1 VAVNPKSAMKRLSPL
16 LGLSIC
22 LCFVAMGPAVNSV
35 AAATVLPISVQFVNP
50 GKFTDFQVRGRDA
63 NYTASLFA
71 DSVRDELRPV
81 LQSKFP
87 NCSLLL
93 RFTNIDLAGRYS
105 TARNT
110 RIVSEG
116 HPARMSFDFVL
127 ADASGK
133 VLAKGSTRLNDTSS
147 PTSGRSDPKRSQIFY
162 YERRTLNRWLRTLS
176 TSR

>member
-1 VAVNPKSAMKRLSPL
+1 MKNLPPL
-16 LGLSIC
+16 LRLSIC
-22 LCFVAMGPAVNSV
+22 SCFVAMGSAINLV
-35 AAATVLPISVQFVNP
+35 AAATAAPVTIQFVNP
-50 GKFTDFQVRGRDA
+50 AKFTDFQVRGRDA

-71 DSVRDELRPV
+71 DSVRDELRPMM
-81 LQSKFP
+81 QSKFP

-93 RFTNIDLAGRYS
+93 RFTDIDLAGRYS
-105 TARNT
+105 TARNA
-110 RIVSEG
+110 RIMSPG

-147 PTSGRSDPKRSQIFY
+147 PTSGRYDPKRSQLFY
-162 YERRTLNRWLRTLS
+162 YERRVLNRWLRTLS

>member
-1 VAVNPKSAMKRLSPL
+1 MKSLPPL
-16 LGLSIC
+16 LRLSIC
-22 LCFVAMGPAVNSV
+22 SCFLAMGPAVNLV
-35 AAATVLPISVQFVNP
+35 AAATPPPISVQFVNP
-50 GKFTDFQVRGRDA
+50 AKFTDFQVRGRDA
-63 NYTASLFA
+63 NDTAGLFA

-93 RFTNIDLAGRYS
+93 RFTNIDLAGRNS

-116 HPARMSFDFVL
+116 HPARISFDFVL

-147 PTSGRSDPKRSQIFY
+147 PTSGRYDPKRSQIFY
-162 YERRTLNRWLRTLS
+162 YERRVLNRWLRTLS